1 MVLRD
6 NLIDSW
12 LSGVSLRGDIVA
24 MFPYCQK
31 ETSMEKMLINMNTID
46 DVQKIVNA
54 ARKLD
59 CRVDLTDGAHL
70 VDAKQLAGVITLNP
84 AMKITVII
92 HGDHED
98 YRNLSMWL
106 KDLYIGKVVD
116 IMADTPQAEYIME
129 LLGNQT
135 TE

>member
-1 MVLRD
+1 
-6 NLIDSW
+6 
-12 LSGVSLRGDIVA
+12 
-24 MFPYCQK
+24 
-31 ETSMEKMLINMNTID
+31 MEKMLINMTTID
-46 DVQKIVNA
+46 DVQKIVSA

-59 CRVDLTDGAHL
+59 CRVDLTDGTHL

-98 YRNLSMWL
+98 YRNLAMWL

-116 IMADTPQAEYIME
+116 IMADTPEAAYIME
-129 LLGNQT
+129 LLGKQT